1 LTSDRVSG
9 HDLSLALEMFQRL
22 DPNGSGLL
30 RSPQLEA
37 FRRPD
42 SKALTLSELLESP
55 QLHSQLEVHLV
66 IFFPFFSN
74 FLHVLLY
81 TGSIPRP
88 FL

>member
-1 LTSDRVSG
+1 MAV
-9 HDLSLALEMFQRL
+9 
-22 DPNGSGLL
+22 GLL

-66 IFFPFFSN
+66 IFFPFFFQFSPCIIVYGI
-74 FLHVLLY
+74 HSS
-81 TGSIPRP
+81 SIS
-88 FL
+88 LN